1 MKQREMIVMTKNEYL
16 EAFGLNIKKH
26 RVACRLTQT
35 ELARMVGYDGDS
47 VRTVVS
53 KIEHGQNDV
62 PVSKLVA
69 FAAALNVNP
78 GDLIDVIP
86 PADGLTADELEL
98 LELYRQLN
106 AEGRRAVMTFAD
118 FAQAQ
123 YSEKN
128 NPVPAEAE
136 AG

>member
-1 MKQREMIVMTKNEYL
+1 MKD
-16 EAFGLNIKKH
+16 
-26 RVACRLTQT
+26 RLK
-35 ELARMVGYDGDS
+35 LARKRAGMTQKEVAVRAGITESTYCGYETGKRQPDALRIKQLARILDVTGDYLLGL
-47 VRTVVS
+47 
-53 KIEHGQNDV
+53 ED
-62 PVSKLVA
+62 
-69 FAAALNVNP
+69 
-78 GDLIDVIP
+78 IDIIP

-106 AEGRRAVMTFAD
+106 AEGKRAVMTFAD

-128 NPVPAEAE
+128 NPTSAMAD